1 MINKNLKK
9 LLNHFIFIVIL
20 CLAFSLNAQKNGGFT
35 NIDNNLNKLVKTMN
49 ESKNRGTEEA
59 FSKQYIIREDKVL
72 CYISK
77 HGKADWKEF
86 KRECESIPGIILAAE
101 TFNLGFQNAFVPLD
115 AIDRINEFK
124 TIGMVTAVG
133 RGITNSGDVETQ
145 ADQTLKT
152 NLIRSQYGFKGKGVK
167 IGVISD
173 GIGPIS
179 NPGNGDLE
187 SAGNEVPPI
196 VNTVMALND
205 EGPQLHIIENNEPD
219 NAAEGLAMIEL
230 IHDIAPEADL
240 LFCDYMDNSGNIMIT
255 AIEKLK
261 NSGCHIIVDDIAW
274 EFYPFFQNNV
284 GNHILLKQAITEF
297 TDQGGIYVSSVG
309 NFREK
314 WIEQIYVPN
323 PNKLHLF
330 NAASGDE
337 SLSFIVPAN
346 EKLNIDFQWSNPWD
360 NAYDD
365 FNIFLYDQNGVL
377 LESDVSLEN
386 ENIGN
391 PYAAIKYLNNTNQ
404 PKTVHFRI
412 GLSTSIPLIP
422 ITFRILISYGGG
434 KHWAENS
441 DINYFNGTGSVVSQ
455 QMYSN
460 VITIGTS
467 KWNNLGEITRFSSHG
482 PVKLFNEVNSLFLG
496 RTILLEN
503 EIMYKPDFTTVDS
516 VSISGAFDFGYDDDK
531 NPATPPVFIGTS
543 AAAPHFAAL
552 LALLKEARPN
562 LSRGEILSLLKQ
574 HTEKF
579 GPYIYDKEDGKSIES
594 GYGRVNVLSLF
605 QNLPAQN
612 QNYGSC
618 FDVVYA
624 DYNYNC
630 GQQKIDQTVG
640 TQFRYKGRAC
650 SAPPNSVV
658 NNNNPTGSG
667 SGGNNGGN
675 GPGGPGGGGGPGIST
690 SVYVPLVKTTNE
702 KCHECLK
709 IIKAMSLPLNSKPG
723 N

>member
-9 LLNHFIFIVIL
+9 LLNPFIFIVIL

-77 HGKADWKEF
+77 HGKVDWTEF

-173 GIGPIS
+173 GMGPIS
-179 NPGNGDLE
+179 NPGNGDLGV
-187 SAGNEVPPI
+187 AGIEVPTI
-196 VNTVMALND
+196 VNSVMALND

-219 NAAEGLAMIEL
+219 NAAEGLAIIEL
-230 IHDIAPEADL
+230 IHDIAPAADII
-240 LFCDYMDNSGNIMIT
+240 FCDYKDDSGNIMIT
-255 AIEKLK
+255 AIEQLK
-261 NSGCHIIVDDIAW
+261 NSGCHIIVDD
-274 EFYPFFQNNV
+274 YTSPDYSFFQNNS
-284 GNHILLKQAITEF
+284 GNHILLKQAVEEF
-297 TDQGGIYVSSVG
+297 TSQDGIYISSAG
-309 NFREK
+309 NLQRA
-314 WIEQIYVPN
+314 WIEQIYMPN
-323 PNKLHLF
+323 SNKTHLF
-330 NAASGDE
+330 NEITQDE
-337 SLSFIVPAN
+337 SLSFIVESGSMLPVF
-346 EKLNIDFQWSNPWD
+346 FQWSNPWED
-360 NAYDD
+360 AYDNFD
-365 FNIFLYDQNGVL
+365 IYLYDENGVV
-377 LESDVSLEN
+377 LESDVSIEN
-386 ENIGN
+386 EDVGN
-391 PYAAIKYLNNTNQ
+391 PYASIVYVNSTNQ
-404 PKTVHFRI
+404 AKNVYLKIVLSSDVPPLPVAFKLLIRRGQTMAI
-412 GLSTSIPLIP
+412 G
-422 ITFRILISYGGG
+422 
-434 KHWAENS
+434 S
-441 DINYFNGTGSVVSQ
+441 DKDYFKGNGSVISHR
-455 QMYSN
+455 MYN
-460 VITIGTS
+460 NILAIGTS
-467 KWNNLGEITRFSSHG
+467 NWNNLSEITNYSSYG
-482 PVKLFNEVNSLFLG
+482 PVRLYSEVYSAPLA
-496 RTILLEN
+496 RIILLEN
-503 EIMYKPDFTTVDS
+503 ELEFKPDFTSVDA
-516 VSISGAFDFGYDDDK
+516 VSISGAFGFGDADN

-605 QNLPAQN
+605 QNLPTQN

-630 GQQKIDQTVG
+630 GQQEIDQTVG
-640 TQFRYKGRAC
+640 TQFRYKGRSC
-650 SAPPNSVV
+650 STPPTSVV

-690 SVYVPLVKTTNE
+690 SVNVPLVKTTNE
-702 KCHECLK
+702 ECHECMK
-709 IIKAMSLPLNSKPG
+709 KIKAMTLALKSKPG
-723 N
+723 I